1 MQPLEEEPPGWEGST
16 CRGSAAGAHLVR
28 SRSRQEALRE
38 ERKAGI
44 SPQRQQQCGAG
55 CATGPETVA

>member
-1 MQPLEEEPPGWEGST
+1 MQPLEEEPPGWEDST
-16 CRGSAAGAHLVR
+16 CRGPAAGAHLVR
-28 SRSRQEALRE
+28 SRSRQEELRE